1 MDSSQPLMDQNR
13 GPSVV
18 ALLVVLMVISAITV
32 MLRIYSR
39 LFVRR
44 GLGWDDGMMVVAVVR
59 TFSSMHFQKLLI
71 FEV

>member
-1 MDSSQPLMDQNR
+1 MDQNR

-18 ALLVVLMVISAITV
+18 ALLIVLTVISTIIV

-44 GLGWDDGMMVVAVVR
+44 GLGWDDGMMLVAVVR
-59 TFSSMHFQKLLI
+59 TVSSMHFLKLLI
-71 FEV
+71 FEI